1 MLFGS
6 VNALKNIMLSGLFLM
21 VLSVFVPAT
30 NAQTASNSQ
39 QSQLSQQSANA
50 SQRAEIFAALV
61 SLNEKYKK
69 IAQRIPIEPLLK
81 DPSKRFDNG
90 EELIFSIIVSNL
102 KLAELFGYKANNGM
116 RLGFAE
122 FTQALDLQIEANADN
137 SQYTGWFIKESNTF
151 SLAIQQDEDLPT
163 KVTVTVKGE
172 ELVLAQA
179 DYQIEFDGI
188 YIDTAI
194 MARWFGIE
202 VEYDFVTLSILLL
215 PSESLPIQARLQ
227 RKSRK
232 INDNNSRKIVRNP
245 LKDNDYQA
253 LSPQTLDVVVNASV
267 TEKNNTFGYSV
278 LGARDLAYMKSEFYA
293 LGNNNEALLDARVK
307 FSRSS
312 TDSQLLNGVATQIQA
327 GDISPIRV
335 GVSSPSQLS
344 RGISL
349 TNRPLSGSEDINMT
363 SFKGDIQNGW
373 DVELYRNN
381 ILVDSIYD
389 VTNGRYDFD
398 DVALFYGNNV
408 FVLVFY
414 GPQGQIRKE
423 KIERLVDQTI
433 QQGQGI
439 YSFSINQ
446 LEHTV
451 FNVKDS
457 ASQQDNGFLAAT
469 SFEKGITDTLSI
481 RTGFS
486 SQFAGEQTINT
497 AELGFNSKVF
507 ERVLLASTVELNDNN
522 RQRLS
527 ANLRTNIDSHAISS
541 SINWTKLD
549 DPISGQTL
557 TNTLLSADV
566 NGNINIENM
575 PNISYQQSLRATK
588 DQFGN
593 TAAQWITN
601 LATNIWRTSFNAGLV
616 LGKRHSIQDGDT
628 QERTASLNVQR
639 LIGPVFMNLQS
650 VYDLDSLA
658 LQSISTQ
665 LNMDISEN
673 VKSRLT
679 YQYSVQENQD
689 AVNLDINW
697 RNDDFSLSSNY
708 SYSDVLGWSAGLFF
722 RFGMGYIS
730 DSQHFIV
737 DRTSLAAKGSLLAT
751 IFLDNNYNGVFD
763 DGDDRIPG
771 VQVEAVQ
778 AYQKGISDV
787 AGLAVISG
795 IPDNKITD
803 IKIQRDSLPDPYMI
817 TSQAAFSI
825 RGRSGYIEMVD
836 IPIVYSSE
844 IDGTIFI
851 EDKFGIEQQV
861 AYAPIHLSDRH
872 GDIIKTVESEFDGYY
887 LFMDILPGEYQITI
901 DDDYLTA
908 KNIETPKPILV
919 TLQPNGQL
927 SSGNNFRLAQ
937 VTYLERYIVS
947 IGQFVNK
954 EVMQAFW
961 AMLQD
966 TNHPA
971 LTNLQPFYVTHTD
984 KSTEIPSAQHHLGI
998 QIFVQKNLALEACTQ
1013 LTQAGIECDVLDYEY
1028 ASTHHHTGETENDI

>member
-1 MLFGS
+1 M
-6 VNALKNIMLSGLFLM
+6 
-21 VLSVFVPAT
+21 
-30 NAQTASNSQ
+30 
-39 QSQLSQQSANA
+39 
-50 SQRAEIFAALV
+50 
-61 SLNEKYKK
+61 
-69 IAQRIPIEPLLK
+69 
-81 DPSKRFDNG
+81 
-90 EELIFSIIVSNL
+90 
-102 KLAELFGYKANNGM
+102 
-116 RLGFAE
+116 
-122 FTQALDLQIEANADN
+122 
-137 SQYTGWFIKESNTF
+137 
-151 SLAIQQDEDLPT
+151 
-163 KVTVTVKGE
+163 
-172 ELVLAQA
+172 
-179 DYQIEFDGI
+179 
-188 YIDTAI
+188 
-194 MARWFGIE
+194 
-202 VEYDFVTLSILLL
+202 
-215 PSESLPIQARLQ
+215 
-227 RKSRK
+227 
-232 INDNNSRKIVRNP
+232 
-245 LKDNDYQA
+245 
-253 LSPQTLDVVVNASV
+253 
-267 TEKNNTFGYSV
+267 
-278 LGARDLAYMKSEFYA
+278 
-293 LGNNNEALLDARVK
+293 
-307 FSRSS
+307 
-312 TDSQLLNGVATQIQA
+312 
-327 GDISPIRV
+327 
-335 GVSSPSQLS
+335 
-344 RGISL
+344 
-349 TNRPLSGSEDINMT
+349 
-363 SFKGDIQNGW
+363 
-373 DVELYRNN
+373 
-381 ILVDSIYD
+381 
-389 VTNGRYDFD
+389 
-398 DVALFYGNNV
+398 
-408 FVLVFY
+408 
-414 GPQGQIRKE
+414 
-423 KIERLVDQTI
+423 
-433 QQGQGI
+433 
-439 YSFSINQ
+439 
-446 LEHTV
+446 

-457 ASQQDNGFLAAT
+457 ASQQDNVFLAAT
-469 SFEKGITDTLSI
+469 SFEKGLTDTLSI

-575 PNISYQQSLRATK
+575 PNISYQQSLRATE

-593 TAAQWITN
+593 TASQWITN

-628 QERTASLNVQR
+628 QERTASLNIQR

-658 LQSISTQ
+658 FQSISTQ

-679 YQYSVQENQD
+679 YQYSVQENQN

-771 VQVEAVQ
+771 VQVDAVQ

-861 AYAPIHLSDRH
+861 INLLH
-872 GDIIKTVESEFDGYY
+872 
-887 LFMDILPGEYQITI
+887 QQ
-901 DDDYLTA
+901 
-908 KNIETPKPILV
+908 
-919 TLQPNGQL
+919 LQ
-927 SSGNNFRLAQ
+927 SKR
-937 VTYLERYIVS
+937 I
-947 IGQFVNK
+947 
-954 EVMQAFW
+954 
-961 AMLQD
+961 
-966 TNHPA
+966 
-971 LTNLQPFYVTHTD
+971 
-984 KSTEIPSAQHHLGI
+984 
-998 QIFVQKNLALEACTQ
+998 
-1013 LTQAGIECDVLDYEY
+1013 
-1028 ASTHHHTGETENDI
+1028 